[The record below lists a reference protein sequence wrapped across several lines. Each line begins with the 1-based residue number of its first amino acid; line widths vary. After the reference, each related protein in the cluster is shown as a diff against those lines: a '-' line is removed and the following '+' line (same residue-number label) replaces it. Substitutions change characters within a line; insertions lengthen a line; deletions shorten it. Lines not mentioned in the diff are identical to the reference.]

1 MSAHR
6 MFRAGR
12 RAYRGGARAKQQARQ
27 QARQQQAGAQ
37 QQAGGQET
45 PGLLQRLGDSQP
57 GLKVMSGAFGSGA
70 ALGTIAYDRIKRK
83 IENEPRRRAIL
94 EDLSTNDPIISE
106 ADPEKVLQYY
116 ATIYN
121 FAPEIALDKNTV
133 QELLHHFIRFGRI
146 DLQTLKTLAETEKTI
161 EANKD
166 RQSTVGAVRGVLGHG

>member
-1 MSAHR
+1 MSAHNI
-6 MFRAGR
+6 FRA
-12 RAYRGGARAKQQARQ
+12 ARVGSQQKA
-27 QARQQQAGAQ
+27 
-37 QQAGGQET
+37 
-45 PGLLQRLGDSQP
+45 GLLQRLGDSRP
-57 GLKVMSGAFGSGA
+57 GLQVLGGAFGTGA

-94 EDLSTNDPIISE
+94 DDLSTNDPIISE

-121 FAPEIALDKNTV
+121 FAPEIALDKNAV
-133 QELLHHFIRFGRI
+133 QELLQHFIRFGRI

-166 RQSTVGAVRGVLGHG
+166 RQSTLGTVRGVLGHG